1 MALGVADGDKV
12 GDEVD
17 VAVTLG
23 AADGVSVDGIDDGLA
38 LGLADGDEVGIMVG
52 LGVGFVGL
60 NEGAFVG
67 FEGFA
72 VGFIVGLLVGRFV
85 GMAVGKLA
93 AAFASIPRDRNTASI
108 FA

>member
-1 MALGVADGDKV
+1 
-12 GDEVD
+12 
-17 VAVTLG
+17 
-23 AADGVSVDGIDDGLA
+23 
-38 LGLADGDEVGIMVG
+38 MVG

-60 NEGAFVG
+60 NEGVFVG